1 MNCQINFEQFL
12 YMVTSAVTDK
22 DSKWEMRRLFNLYDD
37 KREGYLTKEKLRNIA
52 DEYGIWIT
60 DDELELMIVSANEG
74 KDGKV
79 TE

>member
-1 MNCQINFEQFL
+1 MNSQINFEQFL
-12 YMVTSAVTDK
+12 YLITSAVTDR
-22 DSKWEMRRLFNLYDD
+22 DSKTEIRRLFNLYDD
-37 KREGYLTKEKLRNIA
+37 DRKGFLTKEKLRNIA

-60 DDELELMIVSANEG
+60 DSELELMVVSANSA